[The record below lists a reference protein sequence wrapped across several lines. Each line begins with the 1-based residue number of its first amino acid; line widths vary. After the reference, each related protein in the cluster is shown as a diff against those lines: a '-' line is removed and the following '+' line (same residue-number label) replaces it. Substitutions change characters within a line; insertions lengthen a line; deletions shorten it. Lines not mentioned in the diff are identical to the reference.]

1 VIINQYLPPE
11 FISKIAEEGSARMLR
26 LLLANKIKLIAYP
39 EIIDVMEENRN
50 LTSPLKAKIKD
61 LKDSYL
67 KDREPELIPQAEVL
81 EDVKELIEAKDKKG
95 TDAPE
100 AVERDEIREKALKT
114 LQKINQLTVQERVR
128 LALSGMKS
136 ERMILAKGR
145 NSFVVLAVIENP
157 QITGVEILRIAQN
170 EKTGKNVIARICE
183 NKNWM
188 KDYSIML
195 SVLKHPNAPIS
206 NASAFIKKLNSR
218 DLQDL
223 ADNKHSNPMVR
234 KLARDFYNKK
244 K

>member
-1 VIINQYLPPE
+1 MPGNL
-11 FISKIAEEGSARMLR
+11 FHT
-26 LLLANKIKLIAYP
+26 YP

-81 EDVKELIEAKDKKG
+81 EDVKELIAAKDKKG

-100 AVERDEIREKALKT
+100 ALERDEIREKALKT

-136 ERMILAKGR
+136 ERIILAKDR

-157 QITGVEILRIAQN
+157 QITGEEILRIAQN
-170 EKTGKNVIARICE
+170 EKLGKEVIARICE
-183 NKNWM
+183 NIIWM
-188 KDYSIML
+188 KDYSIMFA
-195 SVLKHPNAPIS
+195 VLKHPYAQIS
-206 NASAFIKKLNSR
+206 KASAFIKKLNSR

-223 ADNKHSNPMVR
+223 ADNRHCNPMMR
-234 KLARDFYNKK
+234 NLAREFYNKK